1 MRRVSGDVLASNP
14 RTDGFDPHATRQ
26 GNKEMAYTPVQKA
39 SALKALQALR
49 DSDVPSLER
58 GAITDTI
65 LSELIDAIDTAD
77 GNQDMAFKTLTVYRA
92 KDVPWYEQGAVNDD
106 ILRTIV
112 MTVFNAV
119 KVAPPPPA
127 PKVVAAANTK
137 PNA

>member
-1 MRRVSGDVLASNP
+1 
-14 RTDGFDPHATRQ
+14 
-26 GNKEMAYTPVQKA
+26 MAYTPTQKA

-49 DSDVPSLER
+49 DADVPALER

-65 LSELIDAIDTAD
+65 LGELIDAIDTAG
-77 GNQDMAFKTLTVYRA
+77 GNQDMAFKCLTVYRA

-119 KVAPPPPA
+119 KSPSPPA
-127 PKVVAAANTK
+127 PKPVVAKTIVAPPAPPKPVVAVANTK